1 MTRLHAGA
9 PNRYYLCLEC
19 GAVRED
25 VYEGGAITGHRWHE
39 EPSGTL
45 PTAVYEEAMELL
57 AMPRGEQLELWEVT
71 SRE

>member
-25 VYEGGAITGHRWHE
+25 VYGGGAITGHRWHDA
-39 EPSGTL
+39 PDGTL
-45 PTAVYEEAMELL
+45 PTAVYEEVVEIL
-57 AMPRGEQLELWEVT
+57 ATPSGEQLELWEVT